1 LDPIIRYYQ
10 SGVVVTQKPKPLSTI
25 QVNGPI
31 PAAQARSIIESS
43 LREAILDGR
52 LPSGTAVRQQE
63 LADLFGVSRMPVREA
78 LRQLEAQSLLTVVQH
93 KGAVVA
99 PLITSNAVETYA
111 LRSVLEGFALR
122 LSIPLLDDNDL
133 AMAAQY
139 IEQLEGQ
146 TSYAEIA
153 RLNRLFHMSLYHKA
167 PNTKLLD
174 LVERELNEE
183 ERFLRFHLSSM
194 GLGKLTQDDHR
205 AILAA
210 AAAKDIDQAVRLL
223 EEHLEKASVTMRRHL
238 ER

>member
-1 LDPIIRYYQ
+1 
-10 SGVVVTQKPKPLSTI
+10 VTQKPKPLSTI

-146 TSYAEIA
+146 TNYAEIA

-167 PNTKLLD
+167 PNAKLLD
-174 LVERELNEE
+174 LIERELNEE

-205 AILAA
+205 AMLAA

>member
-1 LDPIIRYYQ
+1 
-10 SGVVVTQKPKPLSTI
+10 VTQKPKPLSTI

-133 AMAAQY
+133 TMAAQY

>member
-1 LDPIIRYYQ
+1 M
-10 SGVVVTQKPKPLSTI
+10 TQKPKPLSTI

-31 PAAQARSIIESS
+31 PAAQARAIIESS

-52 LPSGTAVRQQE
+52 LPSGTALRQQE

-78 LRQLEAQSLLTVVQH
+78 LRQLEAQSLLDVVQH

-146 TSYAEIA
+146 TNYAEIA

-167 PNTKLLD
+167 PNAKLLD

-205 AILAA
+205 AMLAA
-210 AAAKDIDQAVRLL
+210 ASAKDVGQAVHLL

>member
-1 LDPIIRYYQ
+1 M
-10 SGVVVTQKPKPLSTI
+10 TQKPKPLSTI

-99 PLITSNAVETYA
+99 PLITCNAVETYA

-167 PNTKLLD
+167 PNAKLLD
-174 LVERELNEE
+174 LIERELNEE

-205 AILAA
+205 AMLDAA
-210 AAAKDIDQAVRLL
+210 KAKDIDQAVLLL
-223 EEHLEKASVTMRRHL
+223 ETHLEKASVTMRRHL

>member
-1 LDPIIRYYQ
+1 
-10 SGVVVTQKPKPLSTI
+10 VTQKPKPLSTI

>member
-1 LDPIIRYYQ
+1 M
-10 SGVVVTQKPKPLSTI
+10 TQKPKPLSTI

-31 PAAQARSIIESS
+31 PAAQARAIIESS

-52 LPSGTAVRQQE
+52 LPSGTALRQQE

-78 LRQLEAQSLLTVVQH
+78 LRQLEAQSLLDVVQH

-99 PLITSNAVETYA
+99 PLITSSAVETYA

-133 AMAAQY
+133 ALAAQY

-146 TSYAEIA
+146 TNYAEIA

-167 PNTKLLD
+167 PNAKLLD

-205 AILAA
+205 AMLAA
-210 AAAKDIDQAVRLL
+210 AAAKDVAQAVHLL
-223 EEHLEKASVTMRRHL
+223 EEHLEKPPSPCVATSNARRAPAPAPATWPA
-238 ER
+238 